1 MRGTVLVLNTLGGG
15 DGDTGHTGVTSEAD
29 GAAALGL
36 MNTDQA
42 LSIRRTW
49 ILVDARIDTVFAS
62 TGLVSWTLRISA
74 AADNFTAHEWIS
86 FISRQTAAVGSVK
99 GGVTLSKS
107 ATRIIDQAGV
117 DTLSLDAGLSVST
130 LSIRLT
136 SYGLARYLRVA
147 DIARGTD
154 TGGSV
159 VHSEALGSSATVAG
173 VLALSV
179 DAGLAIGTVVISGTA
194 GRVGQLH
201 WFAPGVG
208 LRHPAFS
215 AAADHGPEG
224 QTVDHCTHR
233 GHMTR

>member
-1 MRGTVLVLNTLGGG
+1 
-15 DGDTGHTGVTSEAD
+15 
-29 GAAALGL
+29 

-49 ILVDARIDTVFAS
+49 ILVDTGINTVLAS

-99 GGVTLSKS
+99 GGVALSES

-136 SYGLARYLRVA
+136 SYGLTGDLRVA
-147 DIARGTD
+147 NDAVGHT
-154 TGGSV
+154 
-159 VHSEALGSSATVAG
+159 AAG
-173 VLALSV
+173 
-179 DAGLAIGTVVISGTA
+179 
-194 GRVGQLH
+194 
-201 WFAPGVG
+201 
-208 LRHPAFS
+208 
-215 AAADHGPEG
+215 
-224 QTVDHCTHR
+224 
-233 GHMTR
+233 

>member
-1 MRGTVLVLNTLGGG
+1 
-15 DGDTGHTGVTSEAD
+15 
-29 GAAALGL
+29 

-49 ILVDARIDTVFAS
+49 ILVDARIDTVLVS
-62 TGLVSWTLRISA
+62 TGLVSWTLRVSA

-86 FISRQTAAVGSVK
+86 FISRQTAAVGSVE
-99 GGVTLSKS
+99 GGVALSKS
-107 ATRIIDQAGV
+107 ATRVIDQAGV

-136 SYGLARYLRVA
+136 SYGLTGDLGVA
-147 DIARGTD
+147 HIARGTD

-159 VHSEALGSSATVAG
+159 VHSEALGSSAAVAG
-173 VLALSV
+173 VLALPV
-179 DAGLAIGTVVISGTA
+179 DAGLTIGTVVISGTA

-201 WFAPGVG
+201 RFTPGVG
-208 LRHPAFS
+208 LRHPALS

-224 QTVDHCTHR
+224 QTVDHSAHR
-233 GHMTR
+233 GHVTW

>member
-49 ILVDARIDTVFAS
+49 ILVDTGINTVLAS

-99 GGVTLSKS
+99 GGVALSES

-136 SYGLARYLRVA
+136 SNGLAGDLGVA
-147 DIARGTD
+147 HIAWGTD

-159 VHSEALGSSATVAG
+159 VHSEALGSGATVTG
-173 VLALSV
+173 VFALPV
-179 DAGLAIGTVVISGTA
+179 NAGLAIGTVVVPGTA

-201 WFAPGVG
+201 WLTAGVG
-208 LRHPAFS
+208 VRDPALP
-215 AAADHGPEG
+215 AGADHRPEG
-224 QTVDHCTHR
+224 ETVDH
-233 GHMTR
+233 